1 MEIKQPQGHRLVLRD
16 LSRGECKHILRTS
29 EKKKPKPCILMGW
42 SNAKIYGADP
52 CCGSGVKEPQMSCE
66 LHESSG

>member
-1 MEIKQPQGHRLVLRD
+1 MKIKWPQGNRLVLGN
-16 LSRGECKHILRTS
+16 LSWGECKHILRTS
-29 EKKKPKPCILMGW
+29 KKTQTCILMRW

-52 CCGSGVKEPQMSCE
+52 CGDSGIKEPQMSCE